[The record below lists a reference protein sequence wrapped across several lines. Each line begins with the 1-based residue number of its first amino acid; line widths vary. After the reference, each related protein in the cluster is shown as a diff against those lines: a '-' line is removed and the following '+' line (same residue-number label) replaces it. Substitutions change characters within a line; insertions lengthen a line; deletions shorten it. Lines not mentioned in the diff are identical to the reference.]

1 MKLSTFCSP
10 TLIRCCL
17 ATYLLT
23 IIPVLALSQQKQQ
36 KKLNIAVL
44 DFDSRG
50 AMSKDEAGSLS
61 DIFQSYLVDMGEFVV
76 VDRSRIR
83 TLMQE
88 LGFQQSGVCSEVE
101 CVVEAGKILKVE
113 KMFAGTIG
121 RVGKIYSI
129 NIQMI
134 DVATA
139 RIEINKS
146 RQYDGTV
153 EGIAE
158 IVIPEMVQE
167 MVSQMVGRDVKV
179 ARISIGT
186 SWWWFAG
193 GAVLLGGGVAAYFL
207 LKPSET
213 TQPKSLPTPPA
224 LPQ

>member
-1 MKLSTFCSP
+1 MKLSTFSSP
-10 TLIRCCL
+10 ILIRCCL
-17 ATYLLT
+17 AVYLVT
-23 IIPVLALSQQKQQ
+23 VFPVVALSRQTQP

-61 DIFQSYLVDMGEFVV
+61 DIFQSYLVDTGEFIV

-88 LGFQQSGVCSEVE
+88 LGFQQTGVCSEVE
-101 CVVEAGKILKVE
+101 CVVEAGKILKVQ

-121 RVGKIYSI
+121 RVGKIYSV

-146 RQYDGTV
+146 RQHDGTV

-158 IVIPEMVQE
+158 MVIPEMVQE
-167 MVSQMVGRDVKV
+167 MVSQTVGRELKV
-179 ARISIGT
+179 SRISLGT
-186 SWWWFAG
+186 SWLWYAG
-193 GAVLLGGGVAAYFL
+193 GVVLLGGGVAAYFL
-207 LKPSET
+207 LKPTET
-213 TQPKSLPTPPA
+213 TQPKTLPLPPA
-224 LPQ
+224 LP